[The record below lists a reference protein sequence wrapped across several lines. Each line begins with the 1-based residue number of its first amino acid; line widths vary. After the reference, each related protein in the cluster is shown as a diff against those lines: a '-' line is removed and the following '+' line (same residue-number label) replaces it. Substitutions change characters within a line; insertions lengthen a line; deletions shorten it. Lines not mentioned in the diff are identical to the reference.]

1 MSTLPPCES
10 VLRLHCER
18 TNYFVAIWKRA
29 TLSRSAFP
37 DAVHYGW
44 NPDKTIM
51 WVVDVFPQEVES
63 ILFDSRYDADDVN
76 DAAGESDD
84 EEHLEE

>member
-1 MSTLPPCES
+1 
-10 VLRLHCER
+10 
-18 TNYFVAIWKRA
+18 
-29 TLSRSAFP
+29 
-37 DAVHYGW
+37 
-44 NPDKTIM
+44 M